1 MARGGKRAG
10 AGRPIN
16 LDKQYAK
23 LDKILER
30 AEQNVP
36 KLIREKGFYE
46 NDYILK
52 DSMTSYGFYAD
63 LEDALDQL
71 RDTKKSADDYAVVL
85 KNFRDKMRAAD
96 LMTSPVRAKRL
107 EGLGLAAEEAYLRDL
122 EEVPTFTAIE
132 AKNKAALIEKFKSLT
147 PAQKGKF
154 ITSRNYQD
162 PKTLRISSPTGKAQ
176 KGLSKKA
183 FGKTGFMKD
192 RFLTWEE

>member
-23 LDKILER
+23 LDRILER

-71 RDTKKSADDYAVVL
+71 RDTKKSADDYADVL
-85 KNFRDKMRAAD
+85 KNFRDKMRAAE
-96 LMTSPVRAKRL
+96 LMTSPVRAKR
-107 EGLGLAAEEAYLRDL
+107 APR
-122 EEVPTFTAIE
+122 P
-132 AKNKAALIEKFKSLT
+132 
-147 PAQKGKF
+147 
-154 ITSRNYQD
+154 
-162 PKTLRISSPTGKAQ
+162 
-176 KGLSKKA
+176 
-183 FGKTGFMKD
+183 
-192 RFLTWEE
+192 